1 MDLSV
6 IIPAW
11 NRADTIGA
19 ALDSVFA
26 QDWRP
31 GGGEMEVIV
40 VDDCST
46 DDLPAVIG
54 KYDGKVRLVRHQR
67 NLGAAA
73 ARNSGIAAARGRLLA
88 FLDSEDV
95 WLPGKLSTQLR
106 FMTESQVSA
115 SCTAYLLS
123 VPGRSDFVSPR
134 FKSAVVTIADAVWGC
149 YISPGST
156 LICERARFED
166 VGLLD
171 TAFKRL
177 EDWDWLL
184 RFCEAGH
191 VMGFCAEPLARIH
204 MSGGPH
210 AKAIAEAAAHIWGKQ
225 SPKGSGHVRRH
236 LRAAVAFEEAAAEH
250 RNGQRIR
257 AALALA
263 RSLVWSPF
271 RHRAFAMVL
280 HNKLGRR

>member
-11 NRADTIGA
+11 NRAHTIGA
-19 ALDSVFA
+19 TLDSVFA
-26 QDWRP
+26 QDWRS
-31 GGGEMEVIV
+31 GGGKMEVIV

-54 KYDGKVRLVRHQR
+54 KYDGKVRLVRHER

-73 ARNSGIAAARGRLLA
+73 ARNSGIAVARGRLLA
-88 FLDSEDV
+88 FLDSDDV
-95 WLPGKLSTQLR
+95 WLPHKLRMQVR

-115 SCTAYLLS
+115 SCTAYFLS
-123 VPGRSDFVSPR
+123 RPGRSDFVSPR
-134 FKSAVVTIADAVWGC
+134 FKAPTVTFADAAWGC

-156 LICERARFED
+156 LICERARFDD

-191 VMGFCAEPLARIH
+191 VMGFCAKPLARIH
-204 MSGGPH
+204 VSGAPH
-210 AKAIAEAAAHIWGKQ
+210 AKAIAEAAAHIWRKH
-225 SPKGSGHVRRH
+225 SPNVSGHVRRY

-250 RNGQRIR
+250 RNGRRFR
-257 AALALA
+257 AASALA
-263 RSLVWSPF
+263 RSLALSPF
-271 RHRAFAMVL
+271 RHRAFATVL
-280 HNKLGRR
+280 HNKLGWR